1 LPRNTDAKPIGGTV
15 GLHNDECKENKL
27 NTVLEINNYNFKL

>member
-1 LPRNTDAKPIGGTV
+1 LPQNPDVKPIGGTV

-27 NTVLEINNYNFKL
+27 STVLEFNNYNFNL